1 MDVVKH
7 NQIAWD
13 IQSSQASSRWVEP
26 VSSAEIAAARASSWQ
41 VILTPNK
48 PVPAH
53 WFGDLK
59 NKDVLGLASG
69 GGQQVPLFAAA
80 GANVTSFDNS
90 PEQLGKDRLV
100 AERDGLDI
108 VYEQGDMADLSRFS
122 DASFDLIFH
131 PVANVFCADILPVWQ
146 HCARILRPGGR
157 LLSGFMNP
165 DFYLFDHDAIEQGGP
180 LQVCFALP
188 FADTEQTSYKQ
199 NMARQQRGEALEFS
213 HSLQNQIGGQL
224 EAGLTLAGFYEDYW
238 DTQVSPLNDYMP
250 ISMATL
256 AVKPELR

>member
-13 IQSSQASSRWVEP
+13 IQSSQANSRWVTP
-26 VSSAEIAAARASSWQ
+26 VSSAEIAAARAGNWQ
-41 VILTPNK
+41 VILTPTK

-53 WFGDLK
+53 WFGKL
-59 NKDVLGLASG
+59 NNQDVLGLASG
-69 GGQQVPLFAAA
+69 GGQQVPLLAAA

-108 VYEQGDMADLSRFS
+108 VYEHGDMADLSRFG

-131 PVANVFCADILPVWQ
+131 PIANVFCANILPVWQ

-165 DFYLFDHDAIEQGGP
+165 DFSLFDHHAIEQGEP
-180 LQVCFALP
+180 LQVRFALP
-188 FADTEQTSYKQ
+188 FADTEHTSYEQ
-199 NMARQQRGEALEFS
+199 NMARQQHGEALEFS

-224 EAGLTLAGFYEDYW
+224 QAGMTIAGFYEDYW

-250 ISMATL
+250 TSMATL
-256 AVKPELR
+256 AVKPERR